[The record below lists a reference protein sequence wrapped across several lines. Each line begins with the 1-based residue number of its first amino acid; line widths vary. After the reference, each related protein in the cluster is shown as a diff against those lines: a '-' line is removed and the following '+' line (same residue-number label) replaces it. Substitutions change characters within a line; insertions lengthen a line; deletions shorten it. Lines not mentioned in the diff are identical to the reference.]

1 MNPNDLLLL
10 TIPAGL
16 AALKFGLIA
25 FAVVTLARGLFRPL
39 VQLSPRPIASSHAPQ
54 GSRGSRA

>member
-25 FAVVTLARGLFRPL
+25 FAVVTLARGLFQPQ
-39 VQLSPRPIASSHAPQ
+39 VHLSPRPIVPSHAPHR
-54 GSRGSRA
+54 SRGSRA